1 MTHRQSEALEQVF
14 AARDEAELA
23 KAYAAWSSQYDVETA
38 AAGYALPFC
47 IAAWL
52 TRYVPAG
59 AGPLLDAGC
68 GTGLSAPYVAALG
81 YGQIDGLDMSPEM
94 LDLAKSRSIYRELKQ
109 AILGETLPW
118 PDDMFAAIFST
129 GVFTEGHAPASAM
142 HELVRITRPGGHI
155 ILTVR
160 DVVLD
165 AKRFRSTFNE
175 LTKASRWT
183 LVEESPPFRAF
194 AVGEPDV
201 LVKAFVF
208 RVA

>member
-38 AAGYALPFC
+38 AAGYALPFY
-47 IAAWL
+47 IVAWL
-52 TRYVPAG
+52 TRHVSAG
-59 AGPLLDAGC
+59 DGPLLDAGC
-68 GTGLSAPYVAALG
+68 GTGLSGPYVAALG

-94 LDLAKSRSIYRELKQ
+94 LALARSRGVYRDLKQ
-109 AILGETLPW
+109 GVLGETLPW
-118 PDDMFAAIFST
+118 TDGAFAAIFST

-142 HELVRITRPGGHI
+142 HELARITRPGGHI
-155 ILTVR
+155 IVTVR
-160 DVVLD
+160 DIVLE
-165 AKRFRSTFNE
+165 AKGFRRIFNE
-175 LTKASRWT
+175 LSAAGRWT
-183 LVEESPPFRAF
+183 LIEESPPFRAF

-208 RVA
+208 RKN